1 MVRNE
6 NESYL
11 SYAKRL
17 TNALE
22 CKMIDYKQWGDS
34 LLGEENVYSDDNL
47 RKSFYVVSKI
57 LANVDDLMDF
67 TSDDLLKEIQIQKDE
82 LYKEKIKLQDQR
94 REKNKVLREEARFEN
109 LKDLM
114 LDKVVT
120 KPQMAFNKELSVD
133 TNYEGVLLCSD
144 WHAGLI
150 IDNSQNYF
158 DNVVLKERVEELTMK
173 AIRYCQLHKVKKLNV
188 LLAGDF
194 ISGVIQQTARV
205 EQEEDCIEQLM
216 NVTDLI
222 AEMLNKLKENI
233 EEVVAYSCWGNHDRV
248 IADKRNSLN
257 RENLARLIPYY
268 LRKTVKNVKIIDSH
282 SEDFIEF
289 NVRGKRCLVEHGDKT
304 SVNAGL
310 NNAVRLLGYVPD
322 YIFLGHTHAYKD
334 IDDCDTQITVNGSLC
349 GSDDYAISLR
359 KNTKPCQIL
368 KVFGEDVCT
377 YKLELK

>member
-94 REKNKVLREEARFEN
+94 REKNKALREEARFEN

-114 LDKVVT
+114 LDKIVT
-120 KPQMAFNKELSVD
+120 KPQMAFKKELSVD
-133 TNYEGVLLCSD
+133 TDYEGVLLCSD

-158 DNVVLKERVEELTMK
+158 DNVVLRERVEELTMK

-188 LLAGDF
+188 LSKVLSNIRPALF
-194 ISGVIQQTARV
+194 VIRT
-205 EQEEDCIEQLM
+205 L
-216 NVTDLI
+216 
-222 AEMLNKLKENI
+222 
-233 EEVVAYSCWGNHDRV
+233 
-248 IADKRNSLN
+248 
-257 RENLARLIPYY
+257 
-268 LRKTVKNVKIIDSH
+268 
-282 SEDFIEF
+282 
-289 NVRGKRCLVEHGDKT
+289 
-304 SVNAGL
+304 
-310 NNAVRLLGYVPD
+310 
-322 YIFLGHTHAYKD
+322 
-334 IDDCDTQITVNGSLC
+334 
-349 GSDDYAISLR
+349 
-359 KNTKPCQIL
+359 
-368 KVFGEDVCT
+368 
-377 YKLELK
+377 